1 MFLCTDKGLPPS
13 ATGPGAEGQPGPPW
27 VAVTRQKRRGAP
39 EQPANQQDKP
49 GAQTLKSET
58 GKQAKGPE
66 RAQVSKHFL
75 SLSMQ
80 ERAAS
85 WGWGLGPLEDSASCT
100 IMVIIE
106 PMAWNGGCCLPVAC
120 AGQLGRQRSWWIT
133 YTVELA
139 LSLPPRQHSIWANGT
154 GLK

>member
-1 MFLCTDKGLPPS
+1 MSSVWERPKVSLKRDQDCFDNCVFLRTDKGLPPS

-27 VAVTRQKRRGAP
+27 VAITRQKRRGAP

-58 GKQAKGPE
+58 GKQAKVPE

-80 ERAAS
+80 ERAAG
-85 WGWGLGPLEDSASCT
+85 WGWGLGPLEDNASCT
-100 IMVIIE
+100 VMVIIE
-106 PMAWNGGCCLPVAC
+106 PWPGM
-120 AGQLGRQRSWWIT
+120 
-133 YTVELA
+133 LA
-139 LSLPPRQHSIWANGT
+139 AVFP
-154 GLK
+154 